1 MQLQEAINLVRQQF
15 IAEAQPPNGEHADK
29 LKEIRRAYNEA
40 GGSHPAMMAVA
51 HQIWAE
57 ELVAQNKLRAQQ
69 AQAAA
74 AAGGAPAGA
83 PAPAPGPAPVSG
95 EGDTNV

>member
-15 IAEAQPPNGEHADK
+15 IAEAQPPDGEHADK

-40 GGSHPAMMAVA
+40 GGSHPAMMSVA
-51 HQIWAE
+51 HHIWAD
-57 ELVAQNKLRAQQ
+57 ELVKQNIAR

-74 AAGGAPAGA
+74 ANQATPPSA
-83 PAPAPGPAPVSG
+83 
-95 EGDTNV
+95 EGDASV